1 MTSRDIDAL
10 IRRLDVDQKIAQ
22 LQGLSVYDL
31 GLVDQAATGRSWDFG
46 KLPELRPHG
55 VGHLSMVWLLDPDPA
70 VFQRLLG
77 ELQERA
83 RELSPFGIGAL
94 VHGEGVNG
102 FLHESGTQ
110 FPTAWAQAATFAPE
124 LTRACAAITSAEM
137 RQTGTQLCFAPVLDV
152 ARDPRWGRVHE
163 TYGEDPE
170 LISRMGI
177 AFVRGINGE
186 HGESG
191 VAAVAK
197 HFTGYGASE
206 GGLNQAASPLGRR
219 TIRDIYAEP
228 FRRAITEAGLDLVMN
243 SYNEI
248 DGIPAAAD
256 PWLLTDLLR
265 GELGLSGAVVSDYDS
280 IGMLLKTY
288 HTATRPAEAAVQAL
302 RAGLDVELPSNETF
316 SSLGEALKEGLI
328 DEEHLD
334 RAVARVLRLKQRLGL
349 VPELPSP
356 ATPRPVI
363 GPNPGKDIA
372 ERAIVLLENDG
383 TLPLGTAERDI
394 LVVGPAADEV
404 RIHFGAYTDVANRE
418 VPLGLAEIMAGRV
431 PEQVFTDLFQVR
443 FPGIEPAFEAHARH
457 LHPEVPTV
465 LDALRERQ
473 PRVRY
478 ASLGSLDA
486 DAEPVD
492 AETVRTAV
500 GDADV
505 VIAVVGERT
514 GWVGNNTAGEG
525 QTSARLELPGNQDA
539 LLAALA
545 ETGRP
550 VVTVVVSGRPLL
562 LADAAAASSAM
573 VLAPLLGQYAG
584 DAIARVLVGE
594 VNPSGKLPSTF
605 PRVTGQLPLYH
616 GHHYGSG
623 YEHPT
628 GLRHGYGDLAANG
641 PLYAF
646 GHGLSY
652 TGFSLELDHVGLA
665 TNGSG
670 QTTILATCT
679 VANTGTRDGATV
691 VQLYGRDEAAS
702 VVRPVRQLLTF
713 ERVELA
719 PGERRE
725 LTFEVPAA
733 RLAYTLPD
741 GDRGVEPGEVT
752 LMVAFASDDV
762 RGTGSVS
769 LPEVHA

>member
-1 MTSRDIDAL
+1 MTSRDLDAL
-10 IRRLDVDQKIAQ
+10 VRRLDVDQKIAQ

-46 KLPELRPHG
+46 RLPELRPHG

-70 VFQRLLG
+70 VFQQLVA

-124 LTRACAAITSAEM
+124 LTMACAAVTSAEM
-137 RQTGTQLCFAPVLDV
+137 RQAGTQLCFAPVLDV

-228 FRRAITEAGLDLVMN
+228 FRRAITEAGLELVMN

-265 GELGLSGAVVSDYDS
+265 GELGLPGAVVSDYDS
-280 IGMLLKTY
+280 IGMLVKTY
-288 HTATRPAEAAVQAL
+288 HTATRPAEAAAQAL
-302 RAGLDVELPSNETF
+302 RAGLDVELPSNENF
-316 SSLGEALKEGLI
+316 SALGEALKEGLI
-328 DEEHLD
+328 DEEDLD
-334 RAVARVLRLKQRLGL
+334 RAVTRVLRLKQRFGL
-349 VPELPSP
+349 IPELAPPSP
-356 ATPRPVI
+356 LARPATEPDRRL
-363 GPNPGKDIA
+363 GQDIA
-372 ERAIVLLENDG
+372 ERAIVLLQNDG
-383 TLPLGTAERDI
+383 TLPLGTSAQDI
-394 LVVGPAADEV
+394 LVVGPAADEI

-443 FPGIEPAFEAHARH
+443 FPGIEPAFEEHARR
-457 LHPEVPTV
+457 LHPDVPTIFG
-465 LDALRERQ
+465 ALRERR

-478 ASLGSLDA
+478 EKLGSLDA
-486 DAEPVD
+486 DAAPVD

-525 QTSARLELPGNQDA
+525 RTSAGLRLPGNQDA

-545 ETGRP
+545 GTGKP

-562 LADAAAASSAM
+562 LADAAAASSA
-573 VLAPLLGQYAG
+573 VLLAPLLGQYAG
-584 DAIARVLVGE
+584 AAIARVLVGE

-605 PRVTGQLPLYH
+605 PRVVGQLPLYH

-628 GLRHGYGDLAANG
+628 GLRHGYGDLDANG

-652 TGFSLELDHVGLA
+652 TDFSLELGHTA
-665 TNGSG
+665 ISG
-670 QTTILATCT
+670 TTIQATCT
-679 VANTGTRDGATV
+679 VANTGTREGATV

-702 VVRPVRQLLTF
+702 VVRPVRQLLEF

-719 PGERRE
+719 PGEHRQV
-725 LTFEVPAA
+725 TFEVPAA
-733 RLAYTLPD
+733 RLAYTRPD
-741 GDRGVEPGEVT
+741 GSRGVEPGEVT
-752 LMVAFASDDV
+752 VLAAFASDDI
-762 RGTGSVS
+762 RGTATVL